1 VPAAGDQIKAVLRV
15 DEPATGL
22 HNMEVDEAMLR
33 EAEHCK
39 SLVLRVYRWANPTL
53 SLGHFQRNDDVPTDA
68 AWGRIDRVTRKT
80 GGGAI
85 VHDRELTYSLVIPH
99 TPHHDGQQSSEI
111 PLAFGT
117 KGPSEMVYRAIHAGL
132 VSGLQ
137 QLGLNADLSEQCT
150 CKADGVTANQS
161 FLCFER
167 RSPVD
172 IVIDGVKVVGS
183 AQRRSQFGLLQHGSV
198 LLRRSSH
205 APHLAGILDFLD
217 SPSRVEPSHSETAGK
232 PSVNLVSRDQNE
244 VLDSL
249 DWEKWTVWLVKN
261 LQVSLEKAF
270 AGYWL
275 FD

>member
-1 VPAAGDQIKAVLRV
+1 MKAILRI
-15 DEPATGL
+15 DEPASGAR
-22 HNMEVDEAMLR
+22 NMEVDEAMLH

-39 SLVLRVYRWANPTL
+39 SLVLRVYRWATPTL
-53 SLGHFQRNDDVPTDA
+53 SLGHFQRDSEIPTDA
-68 AWGRIDRVTRKT
+68 AWGQIDRVTRKT

-99 TPHHDGQQSSEI
+99 LQNRHGSQPTEISPVGSS
-111 PLAFGT
+111 PPSFGT
-117 KGPSEMVYRAIHAGL
+117 KGPSELVYRAIHIGL
-132 VSGLQ
+132 VNGLREFS
-137 QLGLNADLSEQCT
+137 LNAALAEECT
-150 CKADGVTANQS
+150 CKIDGVPANQS

-183 AQRRSQFGLLQHGSV
+183 AQRRTQFGLLQHGSI
-198 LLRRSSH
+198 LLRRSCH

-217 SPSRVEPSHSETAGK
+217 SDV
-232 PSVNLVSRDQNE
+232 RDEQAE
-244 VLDSL
+244 SL
-249 DWEKWTVWLVKN
+249 DWEKWTSWLVKN

-275 FD
+275 FG